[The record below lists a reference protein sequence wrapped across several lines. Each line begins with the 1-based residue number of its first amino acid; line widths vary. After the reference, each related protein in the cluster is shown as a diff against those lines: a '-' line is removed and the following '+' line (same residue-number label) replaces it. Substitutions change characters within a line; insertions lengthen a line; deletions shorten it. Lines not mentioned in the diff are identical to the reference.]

1 MKNMK
6 RMRIFIATLFFCVNS
21 YAQYSSSYV
30 SHSYDYKNGG
40 KVTVLN
46 MSRKDEKVKI
56 KYFAAKD
63 GNTSVYQRFL
73 NWKYGKNI
81 ICYSSGTYMDDCDVS
96 KSRPVGL
103 CVDNGKLV
111 NNTLTHDLDGF
122 TIVYATGGMVASNL
136 KDKDLTITY
145 QDGTKKTINIRD
157 VFDRQIFVDWANK
170 MSATVFQT
178 HLLAYK
184 NQLLIKPW
192 SEKTSNR
199 RFIAVGKDN
208 IGVLHHIIISTVAQ
222 LTLYDASVTAF
233 NYIKSNYLL
242 SDITYMINVDPGCQ
256 DVYKVFNA
264 DGSVE
269 SGTGFSGAYDIR
281 NAANLVV
288 YYYE

>member
-1 MKNMK
+1 MKHLK
-6 RMRIFIATLFFCVNS
+6 ISIGILLFCVNS

-30 SHSYDYKNGG
+30 SIKNGG
-40 KVTVLN
+40 KVTVLD
-46 MSRKDEKVKI
+46 MSRKDERVKI

-63 GNTSVYQRFL
+63 GNTSVYQKFL
-73 NWKYGKNI
+73 NWKAGRNI
-81 ICYSSGTYMDDCDVS
+81 ICYSSGTYMDDCDAS
-96 KSRPVGL
+96 KAKPVGL
-103 CVDNGKLV
+103 CIDNGKLV
-111 NNTLTHDLDGF
+111 NNTLTYDKDGF

-145 QDGTKKTINIRD
+145 QDGTKKTVNIRD
-157 VFDRQIFVDWANK
+157 AFDRQIFIDWANK

-178 HLLAYK
+178 HLLAFK
-184 NQLLIKPW
+184 NQLLIK
-192 SEKTSNR
+192 SGSDKTSNR
-199 RFIAVGKDN
+199 RFIAVGKDYN
-208 IGVLHHIIISTVAQ
+208 GVLHHIIISTVAQ

-233 NYIKSNYLL
+233 NYIKTNYLL

-256 DVYKVFNA
+256 DVYKVYNA

-269 SGTGFSGAYDIR
+269 PGSGFSGSYDIR